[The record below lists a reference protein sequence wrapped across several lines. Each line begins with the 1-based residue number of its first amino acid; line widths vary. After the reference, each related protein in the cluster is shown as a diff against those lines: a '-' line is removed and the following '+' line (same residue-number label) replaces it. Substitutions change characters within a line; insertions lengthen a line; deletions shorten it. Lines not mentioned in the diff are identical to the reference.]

1 MDLLVGKT
9 LQDDKYT
16 LDQELG
22 QGGFGITF
30 KATHHYL
37 GQTVVIKT
45 LNESLRCYPDFPRLR
60 RKFQDEA
67 RRLALC
73 IHPHIVRVSDFFNE
87 NERPYIVMEYI
98 LGYTLD
104 IVISPD
110 RPLPEA
116 IAIHYIQQVGAALQ
130 VVHRNG
136 LLHRDVK
143 PQNIMLR
150 QGTQEVVLIDFGIA
164 REFTP
169 GLTQTHT
176 NTLSEGY
183 APVEQY
189 LPQEKRTPA
198 TDVYG
203 LAATLY
209 TLLTGQ
215 VPIASILR
223 HRRPMPSPRNLQ
235 PQLSAAVDQAI
246 IQGMAVEAR
255 DRPASVEEWL
265 SLLPSPQDISSPAV
279 VAGSMPTKTAATR
292 SLIPQQSAPAQP
304 SPTRVAVQESRPAAI
319 TPSKNI
325 LGWGLAAIAVILAGV
340 LGSVFLRSQQP
351 SAPPIASPR
360 SEQAG
365 SSLPSV
371 PTSTVP
377 VSEPEP
383 SASAQTSPESANQ
396 TVKSESQPQPDIENE
411 NISSSR
417 QTKGSVPGFPIGTPE
432 SAVAAALGNPSQT
445 SRGRWGN
452 TRAVRYELVPNQV
465 DLGYLFDRGSGR
477 IRQTE
482 VSFAQSIAP
491 QVMQTTLEE
500 MLGGGMT
507 EKIQQGLQQV
517 QQRQLNQYSFTTG
530 ALKGVIQRNQSDRI
544 YIGVWDADLH

>member
-1 MDLLVGKT
+1 MDSLVGKT
-9 LQDDKYT
+9 LQDGKYT

-22 QGGFGITF
+22 RGGFGITF

-37 GQTVVIKT
+37 GQTMVIKT
-45 LNESLRCYPDFPRLR
+45 LNESLRSYPDFPRFR

-73 IHPHIVRVSDFFNE
+73 VHPHIVRVSDFFNE
-87 NERPYIVMEYI
+87 DERPYIVMEHI

-104 IVISPD
+104 IVVSPNH
-110 RPLPEA
+110 PLPEA

-130 VVHRNG
+130 VVHRSG

-223 HRRPMPSPRNLQ
+223 HRRPMPTPCDLQ
-235 PQLSAAVDQAI
+235 PQLSSAVNQAV
-246 IQGMAVEAR
+246 IQGMAVEAG
-255 DRPASVEEWL
+255 DRPTSVNQWL
-265 SLLPSPQDISSPAV
+265 SLLPDVTPAA
-279 VAGSMPTKTAATR
+279 VAPTPAKPAATLPLAR
-292 SLIPQQSAPAQP
+292 QPAPDP
-304 SPTRVAVQESRPAAI
+304 SPTRAVQKSRPAAI
-319 TPSKNI
+319 TSSRNV
-325 LGWGLAAIAVILAGV
+325 LGWGLVAIAAILVGV
-340 LGSVFLRSQQP
+340 LGAVLFRSQP
-351 SAPPIASPR
+351 SSAPPIALPDSPE
-360 SEQAG
+360 STLPEQAG
-365 SSLPSV
+365 DGSSPSI
-371 PTSTVP
+371 PPATAP

-383 SASAQTSPESANQ
+383 SAATPPSA
-396 TVKSESQPQPDIENE
+396 SEQPVEPQPQPNPEIDTA
-411 NISSSR
+411 SSS
-417 QTKGSVPGFPIGTPE
+417 QTSAEVPGFPIGTTE

-465 DLGYLFDRGSGR
+465 DLGYLFDRGSGQT
-477 IRQTE
+477 RQTE
-482 VSFAQSIAP
+482 VSFAESVEP
-491 QVMQTTLEE
+491 QTMQTTLRE
-500 MLGGGMT
+500 MLAGEMT
-507 EKIQQGLQQV
+507 AEIQQGLQEV
-517 QQRQLNQYSFTTG
+517 QQRRLSDYSFTVG
-530 ALKGVIQRNQSDRI
+530 ALRGVIQRNQSDRI
-544 YIGVWDADLH
+544 YIGVWDANLH

>member
-1 MDLLVGKT
+1 MNSLVGRT
-9 LQDDKYT
+9 LQDGKYT

-22 QGGFGITF
+22 RGGFGITF

-45 LNESLRCYPDFPRLR
+45 LNESFRSYPDFPRFR

-87 NERPYIVMEYI
+87 DERPYIVMEYI

-104 IVISPD
+104 LIVSPD
-110 RPLPEA
+110 HPLPEA

-130 VVHRNG
+130 IVHRNG

-164 REFTP
+164 REFTS

-209 TLLTGQ
+209 TLLTGR

-223 HRRPMPSPRNLQ
+223 HRRPMPAPRDLRS
-235 PQLSAAVDQAI
+235 QLSAAVNQAV
-246 IQGMAVEAR
+246 IQGMAVEAS
-255 DRPASVEEWL
+255 DRPASVDQWL
-265 SLLPSPQDISSPAV
+265 SLLPKDVTPAV
-279 VAGSMPTKTAATR
+279 TATTPAKTTAT
-292 SLIPQQSAPAQP
+292 LPLAQQSPPAHL
-304 SPTRVAVQESRPAAI
+304 SPTRVAVQESRPATI
-319 TPSKNI
+319 TSSRNVV
-325 LGWGLAAIAVILAGV
+325 GWGLVAIAAIL
-340 LGSVFLRSQQP
+340 LGALGAFLFRSQSP
-351 SAPPIASPR
+351 SAPPIASPND
-360 SEQAG
+360 SPGSTLGNQAG
-365 SSLPSV
+365 DSSSSIP
-371 PTSTVP
+371 PATAP
-377 VSEPEP
+377 VNQPEP
-383 SASAQTSPESANQ
+383 SAATPPSPPEQ
-396 TVKSESQPQPDIENE
+396 PVEPDQPQPNPETDTA
-411 NISSSR
+411 SSS
-417 QTKGSVPGFPIGTPE
+417 QTSGEVPGFPIGTPE
-432 SAVAAALGNPSQT
+432 SAVIDALGNPSQT
-445 SRGRWGN
+445 SRGRWGD

-477 IRQTE
+477 TRQTE
-482 VSFAQSIAP
+482 VSFGESVATQT
-491 QVMQTTLEE
+491 MQTTLRN
-500 MLGGGMT
+500 MLAGEMT
-507 EKIQQGLQQV
+507 EEIQQGLQQV
-517 QQRQLNQYSFTTG
+517 QQRQLNDYSFTVG
-530 ALKGVIQRNQSDRI
+530 ALEGVIQRNRSDRI
-544 YIGVWDADLH
+544 YIGVWDTELH